1 MAFQQLVAERIVL
14 RRFRKD
20 DLAAFV
26 AYRNDPEVARYQ
38 SWSACSE
45 AEGRHFIT
53 EMQESEPGRRGEW
66 YQFAIALQSNGQ
78 LIGDCALGMKLEDER
93 QAEIGY
99 TLARAYQKQGYAS
112 EAIRTLLGYVFG
124 TLKIH
129 RVIAQVDCR
138 NDPSVALLER
148 LGFRREAHFLQNF
161 WFKGAYSDEY
171 IYALLQAEYRAK
183 FGNTKSI
190 MNGE

>member
-1 MAFQQLVAERIVL
+1 MAFQQLVAKRIVL
-14 RRFRKD
+14 RRFRMD

-38 SWSACSE
+38 SWSTCSE
-45 AEGRHFIT
+45 AEGRRFIA
-53 EMQESEPGRRGEW
+53 EMQEAEPGQRGEW
-66 YQFAIALQSNGQ
+66 YQFAIALKSNNE
-78 LIGDCALGMKLEDER
+78 LIGDCALGLKLEDAR
-93 QAEIGY
+93 QAELGY
-99 TLARAYQKQGYAS
+99 TLARAYHGQGYAS

-124 TLKIH
+124 ELRLH

-148 LGFRREAHFLQNF
+148 LGFRREGHFLQNF

-171 IYALLQAEYRAK
+171 IYALLQEDYRAK
-183 FGNTKSI
+183 YGNTKSI